1 MKKIEVL
8 FDEKSGK
15 FVVHFDGVPT
25 HDEEHQILDQ
35 LIAKLK
41 KKGYAVEVEH
51 RHDDPK
57 LPSQGPVGGRS
68 KPKKREVL

>member
-8 FDEKSGK
+8 FDQLNGK

-25 HDEEHQILDQ
+25 HDEEHQILDE
-35 LIAKLK
+35 LIARLK

-57 LPSQGPVGGRS
+57 LPQQGGGGRNRN
-68 KPKKREVL
+68 PKKREGR